1 MNKDDLLERTRL
13 QQAGAEIS
21 KLIKECKQDLEEAR
35 KEENSNITNEQI
47 EAYCELG
54 HSYVKELKEEYL
66 RLEKELK
73 NKEVMKRLSRSMRG
87 GKKKKRK
94 SRRKR
99 KRRSRKRRR

>member
-94 SRRKR
+94 SRKRR
-99 KRRSRKRRR
+99 KRRKRNK

>member
-73 NKEVMKRLSRSMRG
+73 NKEVKKRLSRSMRG

-94 SRRKR
+94 SRKRR
-99 KRRSRKRRR
+99 KRRKRNK